1 MTLLSL
7 GIRPD
12 TDPNDP
18 STWSDELKINH
29 KRTLKA
35 LGPEAKKV
43 LVKPQGSVS
52 GKSAG
57 FSPIESDTNMY
68 GEAPESGILTGEN
81 VSQRD
86 NKIQESLSSI
96 DNSDLEKDAVPKHV
110 DPEFWG
116 SLSKGTKSNIRKFIK
131 LHRDYI
137 ARYTKDGQL
146 PTQDYIKRAGWNNT
160 VATAYRNVRDTLKDV
175 KSSIGVDSF
184 KNGDRVDDSEYD
196 IDTAGTAHQ
205 QERSKIQHQLE
216 LGRRKAVVHL
226 MSNYP
231 VGFSEDDE
239 DPSELGVRKASE
251 EELKNK
257 PVAKSTPKSSPQSN
271 RMSDEE
277 LDNMEEMDDYECD
290 TCGEPAIG
298 YDEENGYQCK
308 SCYKDTHGSDDTQ
321 QDQEEPEEEPETEET
336 ASETNNE
343 GASTGNN
350 YVSADYKGFAEHQKA
365 VSAIDKE
372 LSTHDKKSSGF
383 AAVKALRDAVSPNG
397 GPTFAD
403 TNEEERDRVTGIINQ
418 ELAKHKKGSIMHAS
432 ISRIADNLGYDLSSV
447 TPTVQEQNQAQ
458 IEAGSNVSA
467 QMTEAGAQ
475 SSKEDSQQ
483 QLKNAF
489 GSITES
495 LAGIHSII
503 KQSIMDGT
511 EHIYPEANRISDAA
525 ATRILIQ
532 KGLAADWNEG
542 HGIVKG
548 LPRGTDGFQHS
559 NMTILSEFNNYL
571 NKNLSSQETSGNT
584 SEEEL
589 EAAKPTEETGT
600 SSYTGS
606 GSVPTQP
613 RATYQSGGS
622 LSWKDSLDKFNE
634 WRAAKKVTYKDN
646 GPAIRKIA
654 KEIRAK
660 SPGVVGH
667 LLDLDDK
674 FSSLTNNQ
682 RLDEDDPR
690 KELVNNLRAAAMSIH
705 SHISDKASSSPNE
718 LATELPQSLRAD
730 HLLNETPTIAKG
742 ADVGQPDKIDPNLWV
757 TLSPDQKKHVDKYI
771 HLHNKVQSFQLPNGQ
786 IAGSDESLS
795 AYNEMHEVRN
805 RLEKSFGATA
815 ASKVGT
821 EKYDVASKKVFDL
834 LKEYPLGITRVF

>member
-1 MTLLSL
+1 MKYNKVYDKEYLAKL
-7 GIRPD
+7 GITPD
-12 TDPNDP
+12 TNPNDP
-18 STWSDELKINH
+18 STWSEDLK
-29 KRTLKA
+29 KRHSNTVSSLPQEVQKRV
-35 LGPEAKKV
+35 KV
-43 LVKPQGSVS
+43 
-52 GKSAG
+52 
-57 FSPIESDTNMY
+57 SPIVEPDGDLQAEVVGNNWKDNISKKYDSLVEQSQARY
-68 GEAPESGILTGEN
+68 EGDGEDGRPG
-81 VSQRD
+81 
-86 NKIQESLSSI
+86 K
-96 DNSDLEKDAVPKHV
+96 V
-110 DPEFWG
+110 DPKEWG
-116 SLSKGTKSNIRKFIK
+116 K
-131 LHRDYI
+131 L
-137 ARYTKDGQL
+137 
-146 PTQDYIKRAGWNNT
+146 
-160 VATAYRNVRDTLKDV
+160 TADQK
-175 KSSIGVDSF
+175 
-184 KNGDRVDDSEYD
+184 
-196 IDTAGTAHQ
+196 
-205 QERSKIQHQLE
+205 
-216 LGRRKAVVHL
+216 KAVVEFVRSKRFHDL
-226 MSNYP
+226 VRQPENLDVHGAIHYDHEI
-231 VGFSEDDE
+231 FH
-239 DPSELGVRKASE
+239 GVRPRIYIESAFYPLNAKIKTDAQKAE
-251 EELKNK
+251 KAAAHK
-257 PVAKSTPKSSPQSN
+257 KARDIVKA
-271 RMSDEE
+271 
-277 LDNMEEMDDYECD
+277 
-290 TCGEPAIG
+290 
-298 YDEENGYQCK
+298 YDEWG
-308 SCYKDTHGSDDTQ
+308 
-321 QDQEEPEEEPETEET
+321 
-336 ASETNNE
+336 TNRTDE
-343 GASTGNN
+343 
-350 YVSADYKGFAEHQKA
+350 F
-365 VSAIDKE
+365 
-372 LSTHDKKSSGF
+372 LS
-383 AAVKALRDAVSPNG
+383 
-397 GPTFAD
+397 
-403 TNEEERDRVTGIINQ
+403 
-418 ELAKHKKGSIMHAS
+418 KKGSDPDGDFEQIENEDFEEPQTTNAS
-432 ISRIADNLGYDLSSV
+432 TSTSFTEPVVEETQEPSKDV
-447 TPTVQEQNQAQ
+447 EQNQAE
-458 IEAGSNVSA
+458 INAGSNVSA
-467 QMTEAGAQ
+467 QMTEAAAQ
-475 SSKEDSQQ
+475 SSEEDSQQ

-600 SSYTGS
+600 SSYTGP

-682 RLDEDDPR
+682 RLAEDDPR

-730 HLLNETPTIAKG
+730 HLLNETPTIAKE

-757 TLSPDQKKHVDKYI
+757 TLSPDQKNHVKNYVR
-771 HLHNKVQSFQLPNGQ
+771 LHDKVQSFQLPNGQ

-795 AYNEMHEVRN
+795 AYNELHNYR
-805 RLEKSFGATA
+805 RKLETSFGATG
-815 ASKVGT
+815 ASKVGN
-821 EKYDVASKKVFDL
+821 EKYDIASKKVFDL
-834 LKEYPLGITRVF
+834 LKEYPLGIARVF